1 MENSKVRRWGAEAIA
16 AAQWLIFLV
25 ANTVALPVVIGE
37 IFHFTPSETAALMQR
52 TFLVVAV
59 GSLLQGWLGH
69 RLPLMDGPA
78 GIWMGVF
85 AILGSQALAQGGD
98 AREVLRS
105 LEGAMLVTGGCF
117 LILSMTGVLGRM
129 LSLFT
134 PLVTGTYLLLL
145 VSQLSGIFFQGM
157 LTGEN
162 GDFDPLSAMI
172 ALGVFFLV
180 LLLSA
185 VGRGWWKSYA
195 MLIGMLAGWILF
207 FALGRASGTE
217 ISTGSPFPTVFE
229 WGLPRV
235 GMESAVTG
243 ILVAFVL
250 LSNMVASLAA
260 VGEAVRGRSN
270 VNVRELNRGSWVSGI
285 NHGLSALFSTGG
297 MVPLS
302 VSAGFIR
309 LTGVRG
315 RSPFLIAC
323 LLMIG
328 VSLVPTLTE
337 ELASIP
343 GPVVYA
349 ALLASFVQMAGTAL
363 RTVMEHPLDE
373 RRTTIFGISLVL
385 GVGTMFL
392 PTPFFDAFPPA
403 LRYVLENGLL
413 VGTLAVFSL
422 EQLWRERKRLSSDPG
437 GNNGDQHREKRL
449 KEGIP
454 SEQVGEGK
462 AEGAYR

>member
-16 AAQWLIFLV
+16 AVQWLIFLV

-37 IFHFTPSETAALMQR
+37 IFQFTSAETAALMQR

-85 AILGSQALAQGGD
+85 AILGSQALARGSD
-98 AREVLRS
+98 AREVLQS

-117 LILSMTGVLGRM
+117 LILSMTGWMKRL
-129 LSLFT
+129 LPLFT

-157 LTGEN
+157 LTGAN
-162 GDFDPLSAMI
+162 GGFDPLSAWT

-185 VGRGWWKSYA
+185 VGKGWWKSYA

-207 FALGRASGTE
+207 SAFGRASGAE
-217 ISTGSPFPTVFE
+217 SSAGSPLPTVLE
-229 WGLPRV
+229 WGPPHI
-235 GMESAVTG
+235 GMESAITG

-260 VGEAVRGRSN
+260 VGEAVRGRSD
-270 VNVRELNRGSWVSGI
+270 VDIRELTRGGWVSGI

-302 VSAGFIR
+302 VSAGFVR
-309 LTGVRG
+309 LTGERG
-315 RSPFLIAC
+315 RGPFLIAC

-328 VSLVPTLTE
+328 VSLVPPWTE
-337 ELASIP
+337 ALASIP

-349 ALLASFVQMAGTAL
+349 ALLASFVQMAGTAV
-363 RTVMEHPLDE
+363 RTVMEQPLDE
-373 RRTTIFGISLVL
+373 RRATIFGISLVL
-385 GVGTMFL
+385 GIGTMFL
-392 PTPFFDAFPPA
+392 PTPFFETFPPA
-403 LRYVLENGLL
+403 VRYVLENGLL
-413 VGTLAVFSL
+413 VGTLAVFFL
-422 EQLWRERKRLSSDPG
+422 ERIWRKRLPSNPA
-437 GNNGDQHREKRL
+437 GNNGDQHRETRL
-449 KEGIP
+449 KEGIS